1 MVETMWWTFK
11 EVYLE
16 LYKSNLDGLNEM
28 EGKESLILR
37 LEDFGGGFRDI
48 NIPASASFASSMEE
62 Q

>member
-11 EVYLE
+11 DVYLE

-37 LEDFGGGFRDI
+37 LEDFFWGGG
-48 NIPASASFASSMEE
+48 ALGT
-62 Q
+62 